1 MSLSE
6 SFTNASHADVPAAAP
21 RPPTP
26 AAAAAPATPDASL
39 LKLRQA
45 LDGVLQIAGE
55 QREYQQRVGQIYIFR
70 GHLLESTG
78 TAYATLAER
87 IRPLGYTPMLQRE
100 HGEEVVIA
108 IEGDLPQRR
117 FNSPWWLHLGL
128 LLVTILTTTVMGAAI
143 TGLPSS
149 HFLDL
154 VNAGDLRALWDYL
167 QRGLPFSLTLLA
179 ILGTHEMGHY
189 VAGRL
194 HGVKVTL
201 PFFIPLP
208 VPNTLGT
215 LGAVIF
221 IKSPL
226 LNRRSLFDVGLAGP
240 LAGLVVALP
249 LYAIGLTAQQS
260 VGLPLDWISASIT
273 RVANPPLLEGIA
285 RIVAPDVGNLDRFVL
300 YGHPMALA
308 AWFGVLLTALNLL
321 PLGQFDGGHVAYAL
335 FGKRAW
341 TLAMVTFTVLIML
354 GFLGGVSMWLI
365 WAFMGLFTGLRH
377 PPPHDDVQPLGL
389 SRTIIG
395 LATIAIFFLIL
406 VPAPFYGTT

>member
-6 SFTNASHADVPAAAP
+6 SFTNASHSEAPA
-21 RPPTP
+21 PPHQP
-26 AAAAAPATPDASL
+26 ATATEAAPAPDGNL

-45 LDGVLQIAGE
+45 LDGVMEILGE

-70 GHLLESTG
+70 GHLLAPRD
-78 TAYATLAER
+78 TAYATLTER
-87 IRPLGYTPMLQRE
+87 IKPLGYTPMLQRE
-100 HGEEVVIA
+100 RGEEVVIA

-117 FNSPWWLHLGL
+117 FSSPWWLHLGL
-128 LLVTILTTTVMGAAI
+128 LLVTIASTTVMGASI
-143 TGLPSS
+143 VGWPPSY
-149 HFLDL
+149 FMDL
-154 VNAGDLRALWDYL
+154 IDKGDMRALWDYL
-167 QRGLPFSLTLLA
+167 QKGLPFSLTLLG

-226 LNRRSLFDVGLAGP
+226 LNRRALFDVGIAGP

-249 LYAIGLTAQQS
+249 LYAIGVTQPQA
-260 VGLPLDWISASIT
+260 VGLPTSWMSANIT
-273 RVANPPLLEGIA
+273 RVANPPLLDGIA
-285 RIVAPDVGNLDRFVL
+285 RLVAPEIGNLDRFVL
-300 YGHPMALA
+300 QGHPMALA

-321 PLGQFDGGHVAYAL
+321 PLGQFDGGHVSYAL
-335 FGKRAW
+335 FGRRAW

-354 GFLGGVSMWLI
+354 GFVGGVFMWLI
-365 WAFMGLFTGLRH
+365 WAFMGLLTGLRH

-389 SRTIIG
+389 PRTIIG
-395 LATIAIFFLIL
+395 LATIIIFFLIL
-406 VPAPFYGTT
+406 IPVPFYSPT